1 MSVNLT
7 LKEDAVTPDLARL
20 AAQVPALKKV
30 MGYSMRNALISHF
43 RGKNAKPN
51 RLGGTRTNF
60 WLAVANSCSAPVVNG
75 SGVMVRINHP
85 HAAIHVYG
93 GHVTPKKAKMLA
105 IPVTAEAHG
114 KSPRVFSDLRPV
126 WSGGRPV
133 GLALDDK
140 MYYVFKKGVRIPKD
154 PHALPPNNKVRTAVT
169 RAAVIFLRRRQNG
182 S

>member
-7 LKEDAVTPDLARL
+7 LKADSVTPDLARL
-20 AAQVPALKKV
+20 ASRSPALKKV
-30 MGYSMRNALISHF
+30 MGVAMRNALISHF
-43 RGKNAKPN
+43 RFKNATPN

-75 SGVMVRINHP
+75 SG
-85 HAAIHVYG
+85 
-93 GHVTPKKAKMLA
+93 GHVTPKKARMLA
-105 IPVTAEAHG
+105 IPVAAEAHG

-133 GLALDDK
+133 GLALGEK
-140 MYYVFKKGVRIPKD
+140 MYYVLKKGVRIPRD
-154 PHALPPNNKVRTAVT
+154 PQALPQEDRVRQAVT
-169 RAAVIFLRRRQNG
+169 RAARIFLRRQG

>member
-20 AAQVPALKKV
+20 AAQEPALKKV
-30 MGYSMRNALISHF
+30 MGVAMRNALISHF
-43 RGKNAKPN
+43 RGKNATPN

-60 WLAVANSCSAPVVNG
+60 WLAVANSCTAPVVNG

-93 GHVTPKKAKMLA
+93 GRVSPKKAKMLA
-105 IPVTAEAHG
+105 IPVTEEAHG
-114 KSPRVFSDLRPV
+114 KSPRAFSDLRPV
-126 WSGGRPV
+126 WSAGRPV
-133 GLALDDK
+133 GLALGEK
-140 MYYVFKKGVRIPKD
+140 MYFIFKRSVRIPRD
-154 PHALPPNNKVRTAVT
+154 PQALPPEDKVRKAVT
-169 RAAVIFLRRRQNG
+169 TAARIFLRRLAKG

>member
-1 MSVNLT
+1 MSIDLKLT
-7 LKEDAVTPDLARL
+7 RDTVTPELERL
-20 AAQVPALKKV
+20 ASRQPALKKI
-30 MGYSMRNALISHF
+30 MGISMRNTLISHF
-43 RGKNAKPN
+43 RAKNARPN

-75 SGVMVRINHP
+75 SGVLVRINHP

-105 IPVTAEAHG
+105 IPVAAEAHG

-133 GLALDDK
+133 GLALGEK
-140 MYYVFKKGVRIPKD
+140 MDYVLQKGVRIPRD
-154 PHALPPNNKVRTAVT
+154 PQALPQEDRVRQAVT
-169 RAAVIFLRRRQNG
+169 RAARIFLRRNV

>member
-7 LKEDAVTPDLARL
+7 LKADSVTPDLARL
-20 AAQVPALKKV
+20 ASRSPALKKV
-30 MGYSMRNALISHF
+30 MGVAMRNALISHF
-43 RGKNAKPN
+43 RFKNATPN

-75 SGVMVRINHP
+75 SGVLVRINHP

-105 IPVTAEAHG
+105 IPVAAEAHG

-133 GLALDDK
+133 GLALGEK
-140 MYYVFKKGVRIPKD
+140 MYYVLKKGVRIPRD
-154 PHALPPNNKVRTAVT
+154 PQALPQEDRVRQAVT
-169 RAAVIFLRRRQNG
+169 RAARIFLRRQG